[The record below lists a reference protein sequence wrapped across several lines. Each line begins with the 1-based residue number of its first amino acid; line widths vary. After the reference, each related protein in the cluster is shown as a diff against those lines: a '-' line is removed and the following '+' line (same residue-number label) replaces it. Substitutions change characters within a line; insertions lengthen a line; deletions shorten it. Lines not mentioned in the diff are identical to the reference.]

1 MRRSALAG
9 LVIIILVNGTRFV
22 KHQAYKAKRTNHSK
36 ATIDNAN
43 GPQGDTASHSTLES
57 KISHDLKNIP
67 QLNKSLKKTDFH
79 GLIRQ
84 FPLIFHPMN
93 LEDL

>member
-22 KHQAYKAKRTNHSK
+22 KHQAYKAIRKNHSK
-36 ATIDNAN
+36 AIINNTRSSERN
-43 GPQGDTASHSTLES
+43 TASHSTLES

-67 QLNKSLKKTDFH
+67 HLNKSLKKTDFH
-79 GLIRQ
+79 RLIGQ
-84 FPLIFHPMN
+84 FPLIFHPTN